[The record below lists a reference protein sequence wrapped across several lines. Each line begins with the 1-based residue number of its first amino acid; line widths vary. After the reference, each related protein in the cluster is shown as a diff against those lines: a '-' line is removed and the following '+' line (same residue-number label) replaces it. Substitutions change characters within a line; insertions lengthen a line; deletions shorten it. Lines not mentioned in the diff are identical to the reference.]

1 LVAGDGDM
9 LEPWRQLARELGLEQ
24 RAHFLGN
31 VPYEHIPDHI
41 CAADVFVLN
50 SEYEGLSHTLLE
62 VSALGTPIVASR
74 IGGNPEVVEHER
86 NGLLVPLRDDEALR
100 AAIAR
105 LLDDPELAQRFVA
118 AGQERMQRFDREQ
131 TFGRIETVLAGLARR

>member
-1 LVAGDGDM
+1 
-9 LEPWRQLARELGLEQ
+9 
-24 RAHFLGN
+24 
-31 VPYEHIPDHI
+31 
-41 CAADVFVLN
+41 
-50 SEYEGLSHTLLE
+50 
-62 VSALGTPIVASR
+62 
-74 IGGNPEVVEHER
+74 
-86 NGLLVPLRDDEALR
+86 LRDDEALR